1 MEYDRHFKFLF
12 CTPALSAGTLE
23 GARLQEIAGAVER
36 LGFEVLRAR
45 RAEEAELAI
54 RADAAVGCMVIDWG
68 KRGVQGKSAALIAL
82 VRARGLE
89 LPVFVLVR
97 RQRLEEVAVEVMNQV
112 TGYVFLA
119 EETPDFI
126 ARNLVSHLRHYAAS
140 LKTPFFGR
148 LVDYAEEGNQLW
160 TCPGHNGGL
169 LCTESDRPHLRCAS
183 RRGRISRRPRQLNT

>member
-12 CTPALSAGTLE
+12 CTPAFAAGTLE
-23 GARLQEIAGAVER
+23 GARLQEIAGAVEK

-54 RADAAVGCMVIDWG
+54 RAEVGCMVIDWG

-140 LKTPFFGR
+140 LKMA
-148 LVDYAEEGNQLW
+148 L
-160 TCPGHNGGL
+160 
-169 LCTESDRPHLRCAS
+169 S
-183 RRGRISRRPRQLNT
+183 R

>member
-12 CTPALSAGTLE
+12 CTPALSSGTLE
-23 GARLQEIAGAVER
+23 GARLQEIANAVEN

-45 RAEEAELAI
+45 RVEEAELAI

-112 TGYVFLA
+112 TGYC
-119 EETPDFI
+119 
-126 ARNLVSHLRHYAAS
+126 
-140 LKTPFFGR
+140 
-148 LVDYAEEGNQLW
+148 
-160 TCPGHNGGL
+160 CPV
-169 LCTESDRPHLRCAS
+169 
-183 RRGRISRRPRQLNT
+183 RRARISQTSCPDKGF

>member
-1 MEYDRHFKFLF
+1 M
-12 CTPALSAGTLE
+12 
-23 GARLQEIAGAVER
+23 QEIASAVEK

-68 KRGVQGKSAALIAL
+68 KRGVQSKAAALIAL

-97 RQRLEEVAVEVMNQV
+97 RQRLEDVAAEVMNQV

-119 EETPDFI
+119 EEPP
-126 ARNLVSHLRHYAAS
+126 SS
-140 LKTPFFGR
+140 LPATWREHCSAPLF
-148 LVDYAEEGNQLW
+148 
-160 TCPGHNGGL
+160 
-169 LCTESDRPHLRCAS
+169 AS
-183 RRGRISRRPRQLNT
+183 RSCTTRMPCLPTS